1 MGPRPS
7 ITYAILH
14 AESVMRIPVR
24 LLVLILAIATV
35 SSAQTLSPA
44 LDQWK
49 NVLLTGDPG
58 SLRSVYSVDPA
69 PRLLVPD
76 GPASVQEDI
85 AFWMGLKIT
94 AIAFQSLEDREARPG
109 VEQAIFTLKLKT
121 ESGKNV
127 YVSMQQVWQ
136 KQPDGW
142 RLVAAQRTKD
152 ARLERSQ
159 SPDKDMYPADADAHA
174 EIKEALA
181 HAAKNHHRVL
191 VVFGADWCY
200 DCHVLNLAFHG
211 GDLAPVIEKNYEV
224 VHVDIGEGDK
234 NQDLM
239 KQYEVPM
246 AKGIPAIAVL
256 DADGK
261 LIYSQKN
268 GEFEKARSM
277 DSGTMLAFL
286 NKWKPG

>member
-1 MGPRPS
+1 
-7 ITYAILH
+7 
-14 AESVMRIPVR
+14 MRTLTR
-24 LLVLILAIATV
+24 LLVLILALAAIA
-35 SSAQTLSPA
+35 SAQALSPA

-49 NVLLTGDPG
+49 NILLTGDPG
-58 SLRSVYSVDPA
+58 SLRSLYSVSPPA
-69 PRLLVPD
+69 RLLVPD
-76 GPASVQEDI
+76 GQATVQEDL
-85 AFWMGLKIT
+85 AFWTGLKIT
-94 AIAFQSLEDREARPG
+94 SVVFQSLEDREAKPG

-121 ESGKNV
+121 ESGKDA

-136 KQPDGW
+136 KQPAGW
-142 RLVAAQRTKD
+142 RLVAAQRTKE
-152 ARLERSQ
+152 AHLEKSQ
-159 SPDKDMYPADADAHA
+159 STDKDMYSADADARA

-181 HAAKNHHRVL
+181 RAAKTHRRVL

-211 GDLAPVIEKNYEV
+211 EDLAPVVQKNYEV

-246 AKGIPAIAVL
+246 DKGIPAIAVL

-261 LIYSQKN
+261 LLYSQKN
-268 GEFEKARSM
+268 GEFEKARAL
-277 DSGTMLAFL
+277 DSRALLAFL
-286 NKWKPG
+286 NQWKPS

>member
-1 MGPRPS
+1 
-7 ITYAILH
+7 
-14 AESVMRIPVR
+14 MRITAR
-24 LLVLILAIATV
+24 LLVSILAIATI

-49 NVLLTGDPG
+49 NILLTGDPG
-58 SLRSVYSVDPA
+58 SLRSLYSVNP
-69 PRLLVPD
+69 PTRLLIPS
-76 GPASVQEDI
+76 GETTVQDDI
-85 AFWMGLKIT
+85 AFWTGLKLT
-94 AIAFQSLEDREARPG
+94 AIAFQSLQDREAKPG

-121 ESGKNV
+121 ESGKDV

-136 KQPDGW
+136 KQSDGW
-142 RLVAAQRTKD
+142 RLVVAQRTKD
-152 ARLERSQ
+152 MHLEKPQ
-159 SPDKDMYPADADAHA
+159 SDDMYPADADARA

-181 HAAKNHHRVL
+181 RAAKNHHRVL

-211 GDLAPVIEKNYEV
+211 DDLAHIVEKNYEV

-246 AKGIPAIAVL
+246 NKGIPAIAVL
-256 DADGK
+256 GADGK
-261 LIYSQKN
+261 LLYSQQN
-268 GEFEKARSM
+268 GEFEKARSL
-277 DSGTMLAFL
+277 DSATLLAFL
-286 NKWKPG
+286 NKWKPS